1 MSADRRHVAML
12 APVTQSERGG
22 DGDEGRL
29 SRLPPG
35 RHGLS
40 REFVSQNQRERI
52 ASAMIA
58 VVARHGYR
66 DAKVSDITAAA
77 GVSRRTFY
85 TYFASKDEC
94 FFDTFNMIANHLRL
108 TAAAAAELYEDWPE
122 RVRARLG
129 AVLDVFATN
138 PDLARYVLMA
148 PPRAGD
154 EIAARYRRAMD
165 EVLVELTKG
174 MPPELAEREPSL
186 SVKHALVGG
195 GAALVVRKVEAGEG
209 PDLPDLLPDLVE
221 LTLTPF
227 LGRSEAAEF
236 ARKRQ

>member
-1 MSADRRHVAML
+1 ML
-12 APVTQSERGG
+12 APVMEREKGG
-22 DGDEGRL
+22 DDEGRL

-52 ASAMIA
+52 ASGIIA
-58 VVARHGYR
+58 AVAERGYR

-94 FFDTFNMIANHLRL
+94 FFDTFDMIANHLRL
-108 TAAAAAELYEDWPE
+108 AAAAAAEPYERWPE

-138 PDLARYVLMA
+138 PDLARYVLIA
-148 PPRAGD
+148 PPRAGE
-154 EIAARYRRAMD
+154 EIAARYRQAMD
-165 EVLVELTKG
+165 EVLVELTEG
-174 MPPELAEREPSL
+174 MPPELAGKDPSR
-186 SVKHALVGG
+186 SAKHALIGG

-209 PDLPDLLPDLVE
+209 ADLRDLLPDLVE

-227 LGRSEAAEF
+227 LGRDEAVEF
-236 ARKRQ
+236 ARKGE